1 MANKKHDTGKV
12 IATKSFYGSHAEMVV
27 DSSEFDVKLSENE
40 VVCVDQDGFYIT
52 FKDRLDSG
60 LADPRRFH
68 NKSRKTVQK
77 VDKELDKVET

>member
-1 MANKKHDTGKV
+1 MASKKHDTGKV

-27 DSSEFDVKLSENE
+27 DPKEFDVVLKENE
-40 VVCVDQDGFYIT
+40 VVCADQDGFYVT

-68 NKSRKTVQK
+68 SKTRKAVNKRVEK
-77 VDKELDKVET
+77 VDNPNN